1 MGFLPV
7 KPSSRVLPSPPQ
19 STRFLEKI
27 LETRRTSAP
36 HDERGEA
43 AGRLRALGATMR
55 QAGLVVGSN
64 VLDHCGLV

>member
-1 MGFLPV
+1 
-7 KPSSRVLPSPPQ
+7 
-19 STRFLEKI
+19 LEKI